1 MYYSMRGKVLVIK
14 EDFIVLEV
22 NNIGYE
28 IFISHSD
35 NFYLEQEVLVYLHEV
50 VREDEH
56 YLVGFAS
63 LEEKEVFMSLIS
75 VKGIGPKTALGA
87 LSATTPSNFIN
98 AIENSD
104 IKYLKKLPGIG
115 PKAASQ
121 IVLDLKGHLVAT
133 EVTVSKNKLTGNLL
147 EVHDALKTLGFK
159 SSDIEKVLN
168 SLKDKEEIGSEALL
182 KEALRFLR
190 KWYYG
195 KNDGCKNA

>member
-98 AIENSD
+98 AIKNSD

-115 PKAASQ
+115 PKVASQ

-133 EVTVSKNKLTGNLL
+133 EVKVIKNKSIYKAN
-147 EVHDALKTLGFK
+147 F
-159 SSDIEKVLN
+159 
-168 SLKDKEEIGSEALL
+168 SLK
-182 KEALRFLR
+182 
-190 KWYYG
+190 
-195 KNDGCKNA
+195 

>member
-133 EVTVSKNKLTGNLL
+133 EVKVSKNKLTGNLL

-168 SLKDKEEIGSEALL
+168 SLKDKEGIGSEALL
-182 KEALRFLR
+182 KEALRLLR